1 MRFDQVKKLPSQIN
15 TQVEEGMPL
24 LTPDGKKLFFTRA
37 LYPGNTGGKFSGL
50 DIWFSTRTAN
60 GWEPAKNL
68 SSINDADHN
77 VVVGFGRDNGRIY
90 FTRASGWNRTPG
102 IYFVTATGSA
112 KSPSEL
118 IAIPGI
124 ENLDFLSFYVSPDQD
139 VIFISMKRDDSRG
152 NEDIYYSIKGRDG
165 HWTVPK
171 SVGSTINTSG
181 FEISPF
187 LSEDKRRLYFAS
199 DGHDGYGDAD
209 IFYCERL
216 YDSWETWSAPVN
228 LGPEINSKK
237 FDAYFSIYGD
247 SVSYFTSNRDSNFAD
262 IYEAS
267 VSTIET
273 ILSDGQE
280 YMTDEL
286 MARRLGGE
294 VNRRI
299 VFENSS
305 LELLPAQS
313 ELLYYI
319 VNKLMLERDIHF
331 HLVMREENDT
341 TLTAD
346 RIQVIYDNLK
356 RHGID
361 PGRIHTRQTEP
372 AMKSDR
378 AVLEILLFR

>member
-1 MRFDQVKKLPSQIN
+1 
-15 TQVEEGMPL
+15 
-24 LTPDGKKLFFTRA
+24 
-37 LYPGNTGGKFSGL
+37 
-50 DIWFSTRTAN
+50 
-60 GWEPAKNL
+60 
-68 SSINDADHN
+68 
-77 VVVGFGRDNGRIY
+77 
-90 FTRASGWNRTPG
+90 
-102 IYFVTATGSA
+102 
-112 KSPSEL
+112 
-118 IAIPGI
+118 
-124 ENLDFLSFYVSPDQD
+124 
-139 VIFISMKRDDSRG
+139 
-152 NEDIYYSIKGRDG
+152 
-165 HWTVPK
+165 
-171 SVGSTINTSG
+171 
-181 FEISPF
+181 
-187 LSEDKRRLYFAS
+187 
-199 DGHDGYGDAD
+199 
-209 IFYCERL
+209 
-216 YDSWETWSAPVN
+216 
-228 LGPEINSKK
+228 
-237 FDAYFSIYGD
+237 
-247 SVSYFTSNRDSNFAD
+247 
-262 IYEAS
+262 
-267 VSTIET
+267 
-273 ILSDGQE
+273 
-280 YMTDEL
+280 MTDEL